1 MQCECFYRIL
11 NTKKEAKQLSFGS
24 IFQFSLED
32 QDETNA
38 AFGCEMFCS
47 PNSIMIISRGI
58 PRRLR

>member
-24 IFQFSLED
+24 IFHFSLED

-38 AFGCEMFCS
+38 VYLVVKCFVLL
-47 PNSIMIISRGI
+47 IV
-58 PRRLR
+58 L